1 MGRVTSF
8 LEFEVGQSWV
18 SSRQRRKTPTNNSLL
33 LLTHSPLDGVDGLVV
48 GVGLGQLDP
57 LGVVAAHEQAVGQ
70 GSKQVLDGWDITL
83 QGDPKYIKNRCLSD
97 A

>member
-1 MGRVTSF
+1 MT
-8 LEFEVGQSWV
+8 
-18 SSRQRRKTPTNNSLL
+18 KNSQVYQ
-33 LLTHSPLDGVDGLVV
+33 PFDGVDCLVV

-70 GSKQVLDGWDITL
+70 GSKQILDGWDITL
-83 QGDPKYIKNRCLSD
+83 QGDPKYIKKRCLSD